1 MTYEGVNKLSLN
13 KKVCVMLLQKGKSQQ
28 EIAELVGTSQPH
40 VSNWLN
46 GYRFPN
52 SHNLNKLANVL
63 EITPEELASKLIE
76 ISNLA

>member
-1 MTYEGVNKLSLN
+1 MYEGDGKLPLN
-13 KKVCVMLLQKGKSQQ
+13 KKVCVMFLQKGMSQQ

-52 SHNLNKLANVL
+52 SQNLNKLAKVL
-63 EITPEELASKLIE
+63 DITPEELANKLIE